1 MGAPSPPCSGWR
13 LRYRS
18 CWQCRA
24 LAMSRNR
31 RPCSGTRRSQQ
42 FNNHIDSFQ
51 NREAGLILVTQL
63 RARAQWPGWE
73 DCPGRTAGVAGI
85 ERSPKG
91 TWNAVCPGPWAPEL
105 PRYRCFP
112 PKLLCASAREGRA
125 LSLVDHGDSLGH
137 SLPCALAGD
146 EHEMSFSMSA
156 GREQVSSC

>member
-1 MGAPSPPCSGWR
+1 MSWNRSPG
-13 LRYRS
+13 L
-18 CWQCRA
+18 
-24 LAMSRNR
+24 
-31 RPCSGTRRSQQ
+31 GTRRSQQ

-105 PRYRCFP
+105 PQYHCFP
-112 PKLLCASAREGRA
+112 PKLLCASARGGPGSVPHGLITTPSEK
-125 LSLVDHGDSLGH
+125 SHGDSLEH
-137 SLPCALAGD
+137 SLPCALEGD
-146 EHEMSFSMSA
+146 EHEMRFSTSA
-156 GREQVSSC
+156 GRERVSSC